1 MVMAAPAKSKPST
14 TNFNQWR
21 KDNPSL
27 FERFKR
33 IYQNI
38 HPTLS
43 HALFEHRP
51 TKVLSFGNLT
61 LNVYSDTNS
70 LNRSVAELIKQ
81 EMQKGGLAILPS
93 DSTHG
98 NEDGKP
104 PGQIYEFL
112 DKLFSKSFVPDNLV
126 VSHMDEVERGNTS
139 FSKSLRSWL
148 PKLMKKLGDR
158 FKAIDIN
165 NFEPYK
171 KLLGKGPRLI
181 VGGIGAAVPPHVAYI
196 GEEQNSSTDKQ
207 ILNEGPKK
215 IKLRPEES
223 KRRNCTHAY
232 TMGMDSFDAK
242 KNKKLETVILTAK
255 GERKAPAVIHALKEA
270 FGIEK
275 RNGKSME
282 RSACG
287 QILKK
292 FTDNKDHKG
301 PKLVLNIDGDIFNQI
316 IAVPELKKQLLAP
329 LSNT

>member
-1 MVMAAPAKSKPST
+1 MIMAGPVKSKSPT
-14 TNFNQWR
+14 TDFDQWR

-27 FERFKR
+27 FERFTRIYHR

-43 HALFEHRP
+43 HALFQHRP
-51 TKVLSFGNLT
+51 SRVFSFGNLT

-81 EMQKGGLAILPS
+81 EMQQGGLAILPA

-98 NEDGKP
+98 NERGKP
-104 PGQIYEFL
+104 KGEIYAFL
-112 DKLFSKSFVPDNLV
+112 DRLFSKSFVPGDLT
-126 VSHMDEVERGNTS
+126 VSHMDELKGGNTS
-139 FSKSLRSWL
+139 FSGSLRSWL
-148 PKLMKKLGDR
+148 PKLIQNLGDR

-171 KLLGKGPRLI
+171 KLLERGPRLI

-196 GEEQNSSTDKQ
+196 GEEKNSLTGKQ
-207 ILNEGPKK
+207 ILNRGPKE

-223 KRRNCTHAY
+223 DRRKCTHAY

-242 KNKKLETVILTAK
+242 INNKLETVILTAK
-255 GERKAPAVIHALKEA
+255 GDKKAPAVIHALKEA

-275 RNGKSME
+275 RNGESME

-287 QILKK
+287 QILKR
-292 FTDNKDHKG
+292 FADNEDPKG
-301 PKLVLNIDGDIFNQI
+301 PKLVLNIDKAIFSKI
-316 IAVPELKKQLLAP
+316 IAVPELKKQLLTP
-329 LSNT
+329 

>member
-1 MVMAAPAKSKPST
+1 MVMAAKHNSKFTSRLGLRNGLRKSFQSNSTSPRTTKP
-14 TNFNQWR
+14 R
-21 KDNPSL
+21 V
-27 FERFKR
+27 
-33 IYQNI
+33 

-51 TKVLSFGNLT
+51 TRVFSFGNLT

-70 LNRSVAELIKQ
+70 LNSSVAELIKQ

-98 NEDGKP
+98 NEAGKA

-112 DKLFSKSFVPDNLV
+112 DTLIAKTALPKNLT
-126 VSHMDEVERGNTS
+126 VSHMDEVEGGNTS
-139 FSKSLRSWL
+139 FSKSLRTWL
-148 PKLMKKLGDR
+148 PKLMKKLGER

-196 GEEQNSSTDKQ
+196 GEEQNPSTGKQ
-207 ILNEGPKK
+207 ILNQGPKR

-223 KRRNCTHAY
+223 ERRNCTHAY

-270 FGIEK
+270 FGIDK
-275 RNGKSME
+275 RNGESME

-287 QILKK
+287 QILKR
-292 FTDNKDHKG
+292 FTDNNDHKG
-301 PKLVLNIDGDIFNQI
+301 PKLVLNIDADIFNKI
-316 IAVPELKKQLLAP
+316 SAVPELKKQLLTP
-329 LSNT
+329 

>member
-1 MVMAAPAKSKPST
+1 MIMAAPAKSKPQT
-14 TNFNQWR
+14 TNFNQWS
-21 KDNPSL
+21 KDNPKL
-27 FERFKR
+27 FERFKKIYHR

-43 HALFEHRP
+43 HALFEHKPSR
-51 TKVLSFGNLT
+51 VFSFGNLT

-98 NEDGKP
+98 NENGKP

-112 DKLFSKSFVPDNLV
+112 DTLFSKSFVPDNLV
-126 VSHMDEVERGNTS
+126 VSHMDEVEGGNTS
-139 FSKSLRSWL
+139 FSRSLRSWL
-148 PKLMKKLGDR
+148 PKLMKKLRDS

-171 KLLGKGPRLI
+171 KLLGQGPRLI

-196 GEEQNSSTDKQ
+196 GEEQNSSTGKQ
-207 ILNEGPKK
+207 ILNEGPKR
-215 IKLRPEES
+215 IKLRQEES
-223 KRRNCTHAY
+223 ERRDCTHAY
-232 TMGMDSFDAK
+232 TMGMDSFNPK

-255 GERKAPAVIHALKEA
+255 GKRKAPAVIHALKEA

-275 RNGKSME
+275 RNAESME

-287 QILKK
+287 QILKR
-292 FTDNKDHKG
+292 FTDNNDNKG
-301 PKLVLNIDGDIFNQI
+301 PKLVLNIDADIFKEI
-316 IAVPELKKQLLAP
+316 IAVPALKKQLLA
-329 LSNT
+329 L

>member
-1 MVMAAPAKSKPST
+1 MVINAERQIPP
-14 TNFNQWR
+14 
-21 KDNPSL
+21 NPTAHKWNKEYPGI
-27 FERFKR
+27 FGQKVRDPVEV
-33 IYQNI
+33 
-38 HPTLS
+38 HPTIS
-43 HALFEHRP
+43 YALYEHKP
-51 TKVLSFGNLT
+51 KVYSINNFI

-98 NEDGKP
+98 NEDDKP
-104 PGQIYEFL
+104 KGEIYAFL
-112 DKLFSKSFVPDNLV
+112 DKLFSKSFVPDNLT
-126 VSHMDEVERGNTS
+126 VSHMDELKDGNTS

-148 PKLMKKLGDR
+148 PNLIKKLGNS

-171 KLLGKGPRLI
+171 KLLEKGPRLI

-196 GEEQNSSTDKQ
+196 GEEQNSSTGKQ
-207 ILNEGPKK
+207 ILNKGPKK

-232 TMGMDSFDAK
+232 TMGMDSFNAE

-270 FGIEK
+270 LGIEK
-275 RNGKSME
+275 RNGESME

-287 QILKK
+287 QILKR
-292 FTDNKDHKG
+292 FADNEDLKG
-301 PKLVLNIDGDIFNQI
+301 PKLVLNIDAEIFNKI
-316 IAVPELKKQLLAP
+316 IAEEELIKQLLIR
-329 LSNT
+329 S